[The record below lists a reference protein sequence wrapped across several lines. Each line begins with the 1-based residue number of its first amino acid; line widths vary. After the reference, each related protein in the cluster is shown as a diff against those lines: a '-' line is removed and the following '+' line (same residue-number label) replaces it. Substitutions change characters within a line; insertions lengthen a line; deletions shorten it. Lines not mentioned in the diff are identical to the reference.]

1 MLKINKRELIG
12 FIFTVIIGSLMHFVY
27 DWTGEN
33 SAVGLIAP
41 INEST
46 WEHLK
51 LLFYPS
57 AVFTV
62 AAYLLTK
69 TEKNYITVKALSILS
84 GMLSI
89 VIIFYTYTGIIGQNF
104 LWADILTFII
114 GAAVVYYMSEKKLK
128 DLKTG
133 NALGIIV
140 LLSMT
145 LLFILFTFNP
155 PSIGLFEDPSILGV
169 NE

>member
-12 FIFTVIIGSLMHFVY
+12 FIFTVVIGSLMHFVY

-33 SAVGLIAP
+33 SVVGMIAP
-41 INEST
+41 VNEST

-57 AVFTV
+57 ALFSV
-62 AAYLLTK
+62 AACLLMK
-69 TEKNYITVKALSILS
+69 TEKNYITVKAFSILA

-89 VIIFYTYTGIIGQNF
+89 VVVFYTYTGIIGQNF

-114 GAAVVYYMSEKKLK
+114 GAAVVYYTSEKKLK
-128 DLKTG
+128 DLKLG
-133 NALGIIV
+133 NLTGIIV
-140 LLSMT
+140 LLGMV
-145 LLFILFTFNP
+145 LLFILFTINP
-155 PSIGLFEDPSILGV
+155 LSIGLFEDPLI
-169 NE
+169 

>member
-1 MLKINKRELIG
+1 KRELIG
-12 FIFTVIIGSLMHFVY
+12 FIFTVVIGSLMHFVY
-27 DWTGEN
+27 EWTGEN
-33 SAVGLIAP
+33 SVVSIIAP
-41 INEST
+41 VNEST

-57 AVFTV
+57 ALFSV

-69 TEKNYITVKALSILS
+69 TEKNYITVKAFSILA

-128 DLKTG
+128 DLKLG
-133 NALGIIV
+133 NVPGIIV
-140 LLSMT
+140 LLSMV

-155 PSIGLFEDPSILGV
+155 PSIGLFEDPLI
-169 NE
+169 

>member
-1 MLKINKRELIG
+1 MLKLNKRELIG
-12 FIFTVIIGSLMHFVY
+12 FIFTVVIGSLMHFVY

-33 SAVGLIAP
+33 AIVGVIAP

-57 AVFTV
+57 AIFSA

-69 TEKNYITVKALSILS
+69 TEKNYLTVKAFSILA

-89 VIIFYTYTGIIGQNF
+89 VIIFYTYTGIIGRNF

-128 DLKTG
+128 NLQTG
-133 NALGIIV
+133 NVPGIIV
-140 LLSMT
+140 LLGMI

-155 PSIGLFEDPSILGV
+155 PSIGLFEDPLI
-169 NE
+169 

>member
-12 FIFTVIIGSLMHFVY
+12 FIFTVVIGSLMHFVY

-33 SAVGLIAP
+33 SVVGMIAP
-41 INEST
+41 VNEST

-57 AVFTV
+57 ALFSV
-62 AAYLLTK
+62 AACLLTK
-69 TEKNYITVKALSILS
+69 TEKNYITVKAFSILA

-89 VIIFYTYTGIIGQNF
+89 VVVFYTYTGIIGQNF

-114 GAAVVYYMSEKKLK
+114 GAAVVYYTSEKKLK
-128 DLKTG
+128 DLKLG
-133 NALGIIV
+133 NLTGIIV
-140 LLSMT
+140 LLGMV

-155 PSIGLFEDPSILGV
+155 PSIGLFEDPLI
-169 NE
+169 

>member
-12 FIFTVIIGSLMHFVY
+12 FIFTVVIGSLMHFVY
-27 DWTGEN
+27 EWTGGN
-33 SAVGLIAP
+33 SVVGIIAP
-41 INEST
+41 VNEST

-57 AVFTV
+57 ALFSV
-62 AAYLLTK
+62 AAYLLNKTK
-69 TEKNYITVKALSILS
+69 KNYITVKAFSILA
-84 GMLSI
+84 GMFSI

-128 DLKTG
+128 DLKLG
-133 NALGIIV
+133 NVPGIIV
-140 LLSMT
+140 LLSMV
-145 LLFILFTFNP
+145 LLFILFTFNS
-155 PSIGLFEDPSILGV
+155 PSIGLFEDPLI
-169 NE
+169 

>member
-12 FIFTVIIGSLMHFVY
+12 FIFTVVIGSLMHFVY
-27 DWTGEN
+27 EWTGEN
-33 SAVGLIAP
+33 SVVGIIAP
-41 INEST
+41 VNEST

-57 AVFTV
+57 ALFSV

-69 TEKNYITVKALSILS
+69 TKKNYITVKAFSILA

-128 DLKTG
+128 DLKLG
-133 NALGIIV
+133 NVLGIIV
-140 LLSMT
+140 LLSMV

-155 PSIGLFEDPSILGV
+155 PSIGLFEDPLI
-169 NE
+169 